1 MEECRMAWSLA
12 RDAEDFARLIL
23 RTVERL
29 GQDGGWV
36 PAGQALEQTL
46 AEHPD
51 HAYVGKLRAK
61 PTRRIGLSAI
71 AERVCASEFPHLER
85 RKAGI
90 RRNAPV
96 FYRIARPDRGLDL
109 NLPYEIAASHPLLVR
124 RRVAAARPISARR
137 TALTKASPKS
147 PWRRRM
153 LRRPAVAPAGQVA
166 SWSPRL
172 FWARFSAV
180 IAALARTRR

>member
-61 PTRRIGLSAI
+61 STRRIGLSAI
-71 AERVCASEFPHLER
+71 AETGLRGRVPAPRATQGRHPAQR
-85 RKAGI
+85 PGI
-90 RRNAPV
+90 LSDRAT
-96 FYRIARPDRGLDL
+96 RPGTRSQ
-109 NLPYEIAASHPLLVR
+109 PAVR
-124 RRVAAARPISARR
+124 DCGEPSAAR
-137 TALTKASPKS
+137 
-147 PWRRRM
+147 
-153 LRRPAVAPAGQVA
+153 APARGRGKTPFPPDA
-166 SWSPRL
+166 PP
-172 FWARFSAV
+172 
-180 IAALARTRR
+180 

>member
-23 RTVERL
+23 QTVERL
-29 GQDGGWV
+29 SQDGGWV

-61 PTRRIGLSAI
+61 PTRRIGLSA
-71 AERVCASEFPHLER
+71 
-85 RKAGI
+85 
-90 RRNAPV
+90 
-96 FYRIARPDRGLDL
+96 
-109 NLPYEIAASHPLLVR
+109 
-124 RRVAAARPISARR
+124 AARPTSARR